1 MLGPTDRDIDID
13 TDGKGTDVAANSGF
27 STDTATMQ
35 AVAKKIN
42 TTHAAMEG
50 DLSRL
55 RAQLADVAGTQWQ
68 GRAADAFG
76 VSMTQWDVDAQRMN
90 KALDDI
96 SALVNQAAGLMQ
108 TNQDGG
114 VQAFRSAEGGG
125 GAQFGHL
132 L

>member
-1 MLGPTDRDIDID
+1 MLDPSDEETDRE
-13 TDGKGTDVAANSGF
+13 GPRVSVNSGF

-50 DLSRL
+50 DLGRL
-55 RAQLADVAGTQWQ
+55 RAQLADVAGQQWQ

-90 KALDDI
+90 KALDEI
-96 SALVNQAAGLMQ
+96 SALVNRAAGLMQ
-108 TNQDGG
+108 TNQDSG
-114 VQAFRSAEGGG
+114 ARSFRSVEGGG
-125 GAQFGHL
+125 TQGFGHL

>member
-1 MLGPTDRDIDID
+1 M
-13 TDGKGTDVAANSGF
+13 AANSGF

-50 DLSRL
+50 DLGRL

-76 VSMTQWDVDAQRMN
+76 ISMTQWDVDAQRMN

-125 GAQFGHL
+125 GASFGHL

>member
-1 MLGPTDRDIDID
+1 M
-13 TDGKGTDVAANSGF
+13 AANSGF

-50 DLSRL
+50 DLGRL
-55 RAQLADVAGTQWQ
+55 RAQPADVAGTQWQ

-76 VSMTQWDVDAQRMN
+76 ISMTQWDVDAQRMN

-96 SALVNQAAGLMQ
+96 SALVNRAAGLMQ
-108 TNQDGG
+108 TNQDSGA
-114 VQAFRSAEGGG
+114 QAFRSAEGGG

>member
-1 MLGPTDRDIDID
+1 MLDPTDQV
-13 TDGKGTDVAANSGF
+13 TDEGTDMAANSGF

-35 AVAKKIN
+35 AVAKKID

-50 DLSRL
+50 DLGRL

-76 VSMTQWDVDAQRMN
+76 ISMTQWDVDAQRMN

-96 SALVNQAAGLMQ
+96 SMLVNRAAGLMQ
-108 TNQDGG
+108 TNQDSGA
-114 VQAFRSAEGGG
+114 QAFRSAEGGG
-125 GAQFGHL
+125 AQFGHL

>member
-1 MLGPTDRDIDID
+1 
-13 TDGKGTDVAANSGF
+13 VSVNSGF

-50 DLSRL
+50 DLGRL
-55 RAQLADVAGTQWQ
+55 RAQLADVAGQQWQ

-90 KALDDI
+90 KALDEI
-96 SALVNQAAGLMQ
+96 SALVNRAAGLMQ
-108 TNQDGG
+108 TDQDSG
-114 VQAFRSAEGGG
+114 ARSFRSVEGGG
-125 GAQFGHL
+125 TQGFGHL